1 MKTRLM
7 TFGLLAALLAPQ
19 ALIAKDAAWDTLSQR
34 KQQEADAA
42 IDAFLDQQ
50 LLALRTKL
58 EATPCRLSVLK
69 TASIEDRY
77 YYSDAPQPPPGNCGE
92 YWTEREQQFWQRW
105 RSGVVDNKDGNAVR
119 EAVAWPGN
127 FDRLKEL
134 LERKL
139 QPLQRRD
146 IRPYVPYGWYE
157 NVPGAEYLLRDGR
170 TILGISSDTVY
181 RDGGKRFQTH
191 VQLSVFD
198 VRSLPGPGRSF
209 THYRT
214 YGRGNT
220 ADNFDTSA
228 TLSAG
233 FDPTAHRALATW
245 GDRYEPGRKVDTR
258 LLDPARAGQVQIA
271 PELADFGRELT
282 ERRWERLA
290 FVTETVA
297 QMARQQKDRARIAE
311 RANAAWYRR
320 EMARSR
326 ARWASDG
333 ADSTPETNAW
343 AVGAIDGIRN
353 AARTQ
358 MFWNAR
364 AAEAQARYFQAQHG
378 CRPGFCGG
386 GGNYGGARDRSDRD
400 NGNDSRRRD
409 ADVAR
414 APVSNAGAS
423 GRPNAEQNAST
434 FGNDAGTGSGAVAA
448 NPSATGGMTGGES
461 PSGASGGGTA
471 PAQQTHYVT
480 GQYAKAGTEAQ
491 ACAAAKSMTALNSQ
505 YRDKLTGKVADRC
518 VCTNP
523 GAALQRMVDN
533 DRRKRD
539 EATEQWIRDQYAAS
553 IEKREEKIRTEGWSC
568 HADFEAHGPGTA
580 TR

>member
-1 MKTRLM
+1 MKPRFLIA
-7 TFGLLAALLAPQ
+7 GLLAALIAPQ
-19 ALIAKDAAWDTLSQR
+19 ALMAQDIAWDTLGER

-42 IDAFLDQQ
+42 INAFLDQQ

-58 EATPCRLSVLK
+58 DATPCRLSVLK
-69 TASIEDRY
+69 TASMGSRY
-77 YYSDAPQPPPGNCGE
+77 HYSDKPQPPPKNCGE

-105 RSGVVDNKDGNAVR
+105 RSGVIDNKDRNAAR

-127 FDRLKEL
+127 FDRLKAL
-134 LERKL
+134 LEQKL

-146 IRPYVPYGWYE
+146 IRPYVPYGAYE

-170 TILGISSDTVY
+170 TILGISRDTVY
-181 RDGGKRFQTH
+181 RDGGQRLQTH
-191 VQLSVFD
+191 LQFSVFD
-198 VRSLPGPGRSF
+198 VRSLPGPGSSS

-271 PELADFGRELT
+271 PELADFGRELA
-282 ERRWERLA
+282 ERRWDRLA
-290 FVTETVA
+290 FVTDTVA

-326 ARWASDG
+326 ARWARDS
-333 ADSTPETNAW
+333 AESTPQTNAI
-343 AVGAIDGIRN
+343 AAGIIQGLNN

-358 MFWNAR
+358 QFWNAR

-386 GGNYGGARDRSDRD
+386 GSDGGRDRNDRDGRNDGSDR
-400 NGNDSRRRD
+400 RRRD

-414 APVSNAGAS
+414 APASTDGAPDGSNAARTARPS
-423 GRPNAEQNAST
+423 GS
-434 FGNDAGTGSGAVAA
+434 DAGTGNSMAATNRGA
-448 NPSATGGMTGGES
+448 PGGAS
-461 PSGASGGGTA
+461 PSSAVGTDAA
-471 PAQQTHYVT
+471 PTQPTHYVT
-480 GQYAKAGTEAQ
+480 GQYAKAGTQAQ
-491 ACAAAKSMTALNSQ
+491 ACAAAKSMTALDSQ
-505 YRDKLTGKVADRC
+505 YRDKLTGNVADKC

-523 GAALQRMVDN
+523 GAALQRMIDN

-539 EATEQWIRDQYAAS
+539 EATEQWIKDQYTSA
-553 IEKREEKIRTEGWSC
+553 IGKREEKIRTEGWSC
-568 HADFEAHGPGTA
+568 HADFEARGPGA
-580 TR
+580 PTR